1 MEILAEFGFKKTGER
16 RIKRRTIEKSIMY
29 GGGYIEKPKRI
40 AGKML
45 PIIPLYGWRSYID
58 NQEWFYGL
66 VLKKMDA
73 QRAINMAFSNNV
85 ENAASSPKSMPIL
98 TAEQVSGLET
108 RWSEQHLGKY
118 NYAVINGRDAE
129 GEDLPLGPV
138 GMIQPAQV
146 DPNSQTIIE
155 SASAYIQGSSGTE
168 PADVMNPDA
177 SGKAIQE
184 SIARINMLTY
194 ELMDNI
200 GLFLKQV
207 GKVYIGMAEEVYSEQ
222 RFMHLVN
229 EDESEEMIL
238 LQKFIPDPKNPK
250 GFVKVNDITKK
261 TFETIVDVGPSY
273 QNMRREVVNFVK
285 EIIQSTPPE
294 SPYQPLLYG
303 TLIENIEGVG
313 MDDLKKFDRQ
323 QMLIQGFVEPET
335 DEEKQMVMQIIQ
347 ARQQQGE
354 AGDPTQRLI
363 LAESQRAASE
373 ATENEANAANKAA
386 DTRKKLAEAEAQ
398 EIENAI
404 VKSGLEDLMM
414 QAQKEVGSGQTQ
426 QL

>member
-1 MEILAEFGFKKTGER
+1 
-16 RIKRRTIEKSIMY
+16 
-29 GGGYIEKPKRI
+29 
-40 AGKML
+40 
-45 PIIPLYGWRSYID
+45 
-58 NQEWFYGL
+58 
-66 VLKKMDA
+66 
-73 QRAINMAFSNNV
+73 
-85 ENAASSPKSMPIL
+85 
-98 TAEQVSGLET
+98 
-108 RWSEQHLGKY
+108 
-118 NYAVINGRDAE
+118 
-129 GEDLPLGPV
+129 
-138 GMIQPAQV
+138 V